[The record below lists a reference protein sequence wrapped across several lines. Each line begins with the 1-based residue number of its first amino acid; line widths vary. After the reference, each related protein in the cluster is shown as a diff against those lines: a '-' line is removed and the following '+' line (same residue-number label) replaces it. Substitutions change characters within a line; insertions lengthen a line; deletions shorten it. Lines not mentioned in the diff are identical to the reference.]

1 MTPFRYT
8 LADAA
13 MPPLVNPTALALIAI
28 FMFLILPAIV
38 GVIVLIVL
46 KSRKRKKPVTVPP
59 PIPNMPYGSP
69 AAGQPY
75 QHQMDP
81 REQNGQPRS

>member
-1 MTPFRYT
+1 MTLFRVT

-13 MPPLVNPTALALIAI
+13 MPPLVNPTALALIAV
-28 FMFLILPAIV
+28 FVFFILPAII

-46 KSRKRKKPVTVPP
+46 KSRKRKTSVAVP

-69 AAGQPY
+69 ATGQPN
-75 QHQMDP
+75 QDQTDP
-81 REQNGQPRS
+81 REQNEQPRS

>member
-1 MTPFRYT
+1 MTLFRFS

-13 MPPLVNPTALALIAI
+13 MPPLVNPTAMALIAI
-28 FMFLILPAIV
+28 FVFLILPAIV

-46 KSRKRKKPVTVPP
+46 KSRKRKTPPAVPP

-69 AAGQPY
+69 AAGQPN
-75 QHQMDP
+75 QVQTDHQ
-81 REQNGQPRS
+81 EQNEQPRS

>member
-1 MTPFRYT
+1 MTLFRVT

-28 FMFLILPAIV
+28 FIFLILPAIV

-46 KSRKRKKPVTVPP
+46 KSRKRKTPVAVP
-59 PIPNMPYGSP
+59 PIPNTPYGSP
-69 AAGQPY
+69 VTGQPN
-75 QHQMDP
+75 QDQTDP
-81 REQNGQPRS
+81 REQNEQPRS

>member
-1 MTPFRYT
+1 MTLFRVT

-28 FMFLILPAIV
+28 FVFFILPAIV

-46 KSRKRKKPVTVPP
+46 KSRKRKTPVAVP
-59 PIPNMPYGSP
+59 PIPNMPYGMP
-69 AAGQPY
+69 AAGRPY
-75 QHQMDP
+75 QDQTDP
-81 REQNGQPRS
+81 REQNEQPRS

>member
-59 PIPNMPYGSP
+59 
-69 AAGQPY
+69 AAGQPN
-75 QHQMDP
+75 QDQADHQ
-81 REQNGQPRS
+81 EQNGQPRS

>member
-1 MTPFRYT
+1 MTPFCYMP
-8 LADAA
+8 ADAA
-13 MPPLVNPTALALIAI
+13 MPPLVDPTALALIAV

-46 KSRKRKKPVTVPP
+46 KSRKRKTSVAVPP

-69 AAGQPY
+69 AAGQPN
-75 QHQMDP
+75 QDQTDNQ
-81 REQNGQPRS
+81 EQNEQPRS